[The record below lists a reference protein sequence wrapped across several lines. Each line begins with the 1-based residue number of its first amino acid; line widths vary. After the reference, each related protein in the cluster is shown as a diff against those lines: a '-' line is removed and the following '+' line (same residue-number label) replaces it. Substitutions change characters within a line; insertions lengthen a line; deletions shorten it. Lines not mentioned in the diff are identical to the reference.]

1 MTSVERIFEP
11 DPAMQPRYD
20 AMFDAYISAINA
32 LRPIGLIRT
41 DGLVPRK

>member
-11 DPAMQPRYD
+11 DPRMAARYD
-20 AMFDAYISAINA
+20 AMFEAYLRAIDA

-41 DGLVPRK
+41 DRPQ